1 MRFLRMVLAHARI
14 AARQHALWAAS
25 AALCL
30 LSLAVMVNGGMPFE
44 SGDVFAL
51 PFFAQVLA
59 MLPPIA
65 YAAACTD
72 LASSPARLG
81 IGEVEKAAPVA
92 SAVLAMARVTGALA
106 VVLLPS
112 LALLLLCG
120 FAQLAHGNLSG
131 PLQALAMFALVV
143 VPAALLAAAFSAFA
157 GAALPRAFA
166 RIVAVGAWLAALALT
181 SFVGVPEAG
190 GGVHLEIASDPA
202 LQALFGLPPV
212 LNENVAW
219 AVASASP
226 LAAFA
231 SVAGKVAVAVALLA
245 AAGALSRARGRRR

>member
-1 MRFLRMVLAHARI
+1 MVLAHARI

-44 SGDVFAL
+44 SGDVFDLA
-51 PFFAQVLA
+51 FFAQVLA

-81 IGEVEKAAPVA
+81 IGEVEEAAPVA
-92 SAVLAMARVTGALA
+92 SVVLAMARVAGTLA
-106 VVLLPS
+106 VILLPS
-112 LALLLLCG
+112 LALLLFCG
-120 FAQLAHGNLSG
+120 FGQIVHGNLLG
-131 PLQALAMFALVV
+131 PLQALAMFVLVV
-143 VPAALLAAAFSAFA
+143 APAALLAAAFSALA

-166 RIVAVGAWLAALALT
+166 RIAAVAVWLAAL
-181 SFVGVPEAG
+181 GVPEAG
-190 GGVHLEIASDPA
+190 GGLKIEIASDPA

-231 SVAGKVAVAVALLA
+231 SVAGKVALAVALLA